1 MKKLNLKYFINCFF
15 IGLGILVLGIL
26 IGTVLLMSVFALPV
40 EEMQKNVARSSEIYN
55 HEGVYPMLIH
65 EYKMSQMDNCT
76 DAIMFG
82 HAIYAWEN
90 ENTLEKAMRVKRVGY
105 YDKDIV
111 LSLTNY
117 ANQVEGNIFEVGYD
131 RYWHGYLVFLKP
143 LLLFF
148 DIGDLRVLAMYTQTV
163 LLIILLVIMAN
174 VRGGGVR
181 KYIPSMVLIYLM
193 LMPPAINF
201 CFQFMAVYYI
211 MMITLIVLIRRYE
224 KWKNKKYMFLVMFL
238 IVGMITSYLDFLT
251 YPLVTFGIPMIM
263 LMLLNNDKVLKKA
276 AKEIFFC
283 MIAWGMGYFGMWSG
297 KWIVYFFTTKEN
309 IFSSV
314 FKQIMMR
321 TASSADQ
328 DRGAAILEALY
339 NNIRVL
345 CKWPIIIVFG
355 SFIVYYLI
363 KILKS
368 RNLYINKSLVVSL
381 IFLGL
386 MPIGWYIIL
395 SNHSMI
401 HYWFTYRTLIISVF
415 AGLCILINVSEQKND
430 DFER

>member
-174 VRGGGVR
+174 VRGGGCEN
-181 KYIPSMVLIYLM
+181 IYL
-193 LMPPAINF
+193 
-201 CFQFMAVYYI
+201 Q
-211 MMITLIVLIRRYE
+211 
-224 KWKNKKYMFLVMFL
+224 
-238 IVGMITSYLDFLT
+238 
-251 YPLVTFGIPMIM
+251 
-263 LMLLNNDKVLKKA
+263 
-276 AKEIFFC
+276 
-283 MIAWGMGYFGMWSG
+283 
-297 KWIVYFFTTKEN
+297 
-309 IFSSV
+309 
-314 FKQIMMR
+314 
-321 TASSADQ
+321 
-328 DRGAAILEALY
+328 
-339 NNIRVL
+339 
-345 CKWPIIIVFG
+345 
-355 SFIVYYLI
+355 
-363 KILKS
+363 
-368 RNLYINKSLVVSL
+368 
-381 IFLGL
+381 
-386 MPIGWYIIL
+386 WY
-395 SNHSMI
+395 
-401 HYWFTYRTLIISVF
+401 
-415 AGLCILINVSEQKND
+415 
-430 DFER
+430 